1 MTDFPRITFGMIV
14 LNSEPFLRYN
24 LRALYP
30 FAHEIIVV
38 EGAVESAAPLA
49 TADGH
54 SRDGTLETLHRFKA
68 EEDPEN
74 KLQII
79 TREGLWDEKDAMSQA
94 YAARATGDYL
104 WQIDSDE
111 FYRAD
116 DMQAV
121 IEMLRA
127 VPTITAVSFKMKTFW
142 GSLHYWVDGWFL
154 RRGNDIYHR
163 LFKWGPGYR
172 YVTHRPPT
180 VHNERGQDLRTLHWI
195 DGNTLAS
202 KGIFLYHYSLLLP
215 KQVLEKSTYYG
226 KAFPEISGDMDWAEN
241 GFMRL
246 KRPFHVH
253 NVYRYPSWLLRYQ
266 GDHPA
271 EIQQMWADLQAGQL
285 PFERRPMN
293 DVERLLNSWWY
304 TPARTIVQWLDY
316 PARWLL
322 RLRRLVRR
330 IPQKALYELN
340 RLGFAK

>member
-1 MTDFPRITFGMIV
+1 MTDFPRISFGMIV

-38 EGAVESAAPLA
+38 EGAVEFAAPLA
-49 TADGH
+49 TPDGH
-54 SRDGTLETLHRFKA
+54 SHDGTLETLYHFKA

-79 TREGLWDEKDAMSQA
+79 IRDGLWTEKDAMSQA
-94 YAARATGDYL
+94 YAERATGDYM

-111 FYRAD
+111 FYRAE

-121 IEMLRA
+121 IDMIRA
-127 VPTITAVSFKMKTFW
+127 DPSITAVSFKMRTFW
-142 GSLHYWVDGWFL
+142 GSPDYTVDSWFL

-180 VHNERGQDLRTLHWI
+180 VHDARGRDLRNLHWI
-195 DGNTLAS
+195 NGPVLAA

-215 KQVLEKSTYYG
+215 KQVLEKSAYYG
-226 KAFPEISGDMDWAEN
+226 RAFPEISGDIDWAEN
-241 GFMRL
+241 GFMQL

-253 NVYRYPSWLLRYQ
+253 NVYRYPAWLLRYS

-271 EIQQMWADLQAGQL
+271 QMTQLWADLQAGQYPVSL
-285 PFERRPMN
+285 RPVD
-293 DVERLLNSWWY
+293 DVESLLASWWY
-304 TPARTIVQWLDY
+304 APARAVVRCLDY

-322 RLRRLVRR
+322 RVSRLVRR
-330 IPQKALYELN
+330 IPQKVNHELGKRN
-340 RLGFAK
+340 FAK